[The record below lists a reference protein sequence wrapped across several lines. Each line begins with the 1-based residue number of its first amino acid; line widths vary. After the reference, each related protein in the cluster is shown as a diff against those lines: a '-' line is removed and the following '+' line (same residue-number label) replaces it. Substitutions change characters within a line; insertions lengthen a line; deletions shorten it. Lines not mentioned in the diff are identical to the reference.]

1 MTSYTP
7 TYKGVPL
14 VTETGARIREQVSAL
29 IPLMRRNA
37 LEGERIGAMPR
48 ETLEAL
54 HRTGAFVLTTPVEL
68 GGHALGIRD
77 VVDIVAEM
85 GRGDGA
91 AGWLGFVAG
100 GVRNLLGFPELALQE
115 LSETGRQAI
124 GPWAVGASIFS
135 TKVGEARSVDGG
147 LMVKGTW
154 HFGSGCK
161 HAAWAAVGVE
171 LMGPQGPRR
180 GMVLLERKQ
189 YEILDDWKVMGMRG
203 TCSNSLRTTDET
215 FVPQHRFVDM
225 AELPGRMDAL
235 NGRYEGLAYRV
246 DARGLMMITN
256 LTNMAVT
263 YGMARGALD
272 CFIEQAKKLKPFN
285 LPYPTIAD
293 AASTQMVAAKAVAMI
308 DMTRAVLHEMAEIVD
323 RSAIDGAGL
332 SLDQESQMQMNSVY
346 GRQLCDDAVSMLQLC
361 LGSST
366 VGEGNPIQR
375 FVRDIRV
382 ANTHG
387 AVRVDP
393 TAELHGRHLLGLP
406 PFAMFAGG
414 LPDVA
419 SMPPGGPGGPGMPG
433 MPPRP

>member
-1 MTSYTP
+1 MTSYIP
-7 TYKGVPL
+7 TYKGIPL
-14 VTETGARIREQVSAL
+14 VTETGTRIREQVSAL

-37 LEGERIGAMPR
+37 LEGERIGSLPQ

-54 HRTGAFVLTTPVEL
+54 HRTGAFMLTTPQEL

-135 TKVGEARSVDGG
+135 TKVGEGRRVEGG

-171 LMGPQGPRR
+171 LAGVDGPPRR
-180 GMVLLERKQ
+180 GMVLLKREQ

-203 TCSNSLRTTDET
+203 TCSNSLRATEET
-215 FVPQHRFVDM
+215 FVPEHRFIDM
-225 AELPGRMDAL
+225 AEIPTRMDAL
-235 NGRYEGLAYRV
+235 NGRFKGLAYRV
-246 DARGLMMITN
+246 DARGLMVVTN

-263 YGMARGALD
+263 YGMALGALD

-293 AASTQMVAAKAVAMI
+293 AASTQMVAAKVSAML
-308 DMTRAVLHEMAEIVD
+308 DLTRAVMHEMAEIVD
-323 RSAIDGAGL
+323 RAAIDGVAIP
-332 SLDQESQMQMNSVY
+332 LDQESTMQMNSVY
-346 GRQLCDDAVSMLQLC
+346 GRQLCDEAVSMLQLC

-366 VGEGNPIQR
+366 VHEGNPIQR
-375 FVRDIRV
+375 FMRDIRV

-393 TAELHGRHLLGLP
+393 AAELHGRHLLGLP
-406 PFAMFAGG
+406 PFSMFAAG
-414 LPDVA
+414 LPDVSA
-419 SMPPGGPGGPGMPG
+419 KPPGMPG
-433 MPPRP
+433 QPA